1 MINNPLRERPD
12 VEDVIRTMTDTTTLL
27 SPGWTSSSS
36 DNGGRTVTLSRA
48 AMRSDPKIQ
57 RSSPCESSEDEEPA
71 ERTSSVERRLI
82 EANHFFYRYSTSYRP
97 GAKEDKTSPSRVGW
111 GNREVTTA
119 SKSGRVILFY
129 IQT

>member
-1 MINNPLRERPD
+1 MGG
-12 VEDVIRTMTDTTTLL
+12 EDRY
-27 SPGWTSSSS
+27 PATSSDEDRPKDTEIESVHGF
-36 DNGGRTVTLSRA
+36 NLS
-48 AMRSDPKIQ
+48 
-57 RSSPCESSEDEEPA
+57 SSEDEEPA

-119 SKSGRVILFY
+119 NKNGRVILFY